1 MASYDAFIKQLT
13 NPRYLRRDL
22 KISDIKGPRVPN
34 IGVPRV
40 TYKDGDIVGL
50 DPMSTISSNENI
62 IPGGALPLAG
72 AVAATQLPDLIDK
85 IDSNVLNKMM
95 WTPAG
100 IVLAPE
106 VKEEAKPKIETFPSG
121 EKQETSL
128 ITETPTQTKTDI
140 GSIPPITDTKIPGL
154 QVDKGIDTNIL
165 FNRKPDIEK
174 QKIVENTFI
183 DLKEKLGRD
192 PSITEV
198 ADKLKI
204 STQSTS
210 NFLRDLDFNRQVGSS
225 RYASFKEVGDPKV
238 KKIINTSE
246 GVKWPDQETKDS
258 YEAQIIQRY
267 KYPTNS
273 AELRKKY
280 ETKELLTNEEL
291 VKKYGINLRS
301 VENINSQIKKD
312 YNLDKPVLGREETRK
327 EKELKRK
334 EARELFTDIN
344 LENKISGNNK
354 VHLGHLSDLY
364 NRKVYAETLGYTPV
378 QINEALSKS
387 LDPILKTIN
396 EKQDELIKNKPSG
409 WKEKLEE
416 YNVKGINYAAL
427 SNGYKTFETT
437 NPNTLEKKPVLVDY
451 GKTIDPTGVYEGKSI
466 KEIAK
471 ETNLLELNK
480 IEKAFSDS
488 IKGNEVKN
496 PELLT
501 EENFNKLK
509 NYRLFEINR
518 KATLE
523 AQTKKPKS
531 EIKDVV
537 KNLEKIKNT
546 KYATGGRV
554 GLKQGG
560 EPTGMYYQ
568 EIPDVDPEII
578 IHKQIMNEDDPVRVA
593 ALEHRLDMYRKQQAQ
608 EEKQRQEYKQAQKDQ
623 GIKYLEDFPTQ
634 GEYLKESAKQLLTN
648 PGYFSGKVLKGAV
661 EGTEW
666 LVGQPAKI
674 LFNQEGKNWDWYH
687 PVAGEKL
694 GIDSLI
700 NKYRPK
706 EPTTLTEAVGTAA
719 EIGGTFMDP
728 FLAYGIGKRAIGGIK
743 SLPTEAKIVEETIDP
758 TRRDLVKMMGVGAA
772 AAALGPTLSKFSK
785 IKTPTKVAEGVRASA
800 KLANVTNMPEW
811 FPSLVSKI
819 QKEGKFPTKDYA
831 TVDNVKIKE
840 LSVPSITGKNET
852 YRMTEYPNGKI
863 EIEAN
868 VEGGAYGQPFEIHY
882 KPPEAHINETTG
894 KVINEPGEFS
904 VLESRP
910 RPDPNDIGNW
920 ELDYDTVAHQHA
932 LSDIDRVE
940 EVATGKVT
948 DLKTAEERR
957 ARRNWVESHPYED
970 VMDRYPDPD
979 IADWWEIE

>member
-13 NPRYLRRDL
+13 NPKYLRRDL

-34 IGVPRV
+34 IGMPRLG
-40 TYKDGDIVGL
+40 YRDGNIVGI
-50 DPMSTISSNENI
+50 DPMSTISNNENI
-62 IPGGALPLAG
+62 VAGGALPLAG
-72 AVAATQLPDLIDK
+72 TIAATQLPDLIDK

-128 ITETPTQTKTDI
+128 ITKTPTQTKTDI
-140 GSIPPITDTKIPGL
+140 GFIPPVTDTKIPGL

-192 PSITEV
+192 PSIKEV
-198 ADKLKI
+198 AEKLNI
-204 STQSTS
+204 HVQSAD
-210 NFLRDLDFNRQVGSS
+210 NFLRDLDFTRQVGSA

-246 GVKWPDQETKDS
+246 GNKWPDQTTKDS
-258 YEAQIIQRY
+258 YEDQIIQRY
-267 KYPTNS
+267 KYPINS

-280 ETKELLTNEEL
+280 ETGELLTNEEL
-291 VKKYGINLRS
+291 VKKYNIGLRS
-301 VENINSQIKKD
+301 VENINAQIKKD

-334 EARELFTDIN
+334 EARELFSDIN

-509 NYRLFEINR
+509 NYKLFEINR

-537 KNLEKIKNT
+537 KNLENIKKT

-578 IHKQIMNEDDPVRVA
+578 LHKQIMNEDDPVRVA

-623 GIKYLEDFPTQ
+623 GIKYLEDFPNQ

-648 PGYFSGKVLKGAV
+648 PGYFYGKALKGAV

-674 LFNQEGKNWDWYH
+674 LFNQEGKNWDWYD

-694 GIDSLI
+694 GINSLI

-728 FLAYGIGKRAIGGIK
+728 FLAYGIGKRTIGGIK
-743 SLPTEAKIVEETIDP
+743 SLPTEANIVEEIVDP

-932 LSDIDRVE
+932 LSNIDRVE

-957 ARRNWVESHPYED
+957 TRRDWLESHPYED

-979 IADWWEIE
+979 IADWWEVE

>member
-1 MASYDAFIKQLT
+1 
-13 NPRYLRRDL
+13 
-22 KISDIKGPRVPN
+22 
-34 IGVPRV
+34 
-40 TYKDGDIVGL
+40 
-50 DPMSTISSNENI
+50 
-62 IPGGALPLAG
+62 
-72 AVAATQLPDLIDK
+72 
-85 IDSNVLNKMM
+85 
-95 WTPAG
+95 
-100 IVLAPE
+100 
-106 VKEEAKPKIETFPSG
+106 
-121 EKQETSL
+121 
-128 ITETPTQTKTDI
+128 
-140 GSIPPITDTKIPGL
+140 
-154 QVDKGIDTNIL
+154 
-165 FNRKPDIEK
+165 
-174 QKIVENTFI
+174 
-183 DLKEKLGRD
+183 
-192 PSITEV
+192 
-198 ADKLKI
+198 
-204 STQSTS
+204 
-210 NFLRDLDFNRQVGSS
+210 
-225 RYASFKEVGDPKV
+225 
-238 KKIINTSE
+238 
-246 GVKWPDQETKDS
+246 
-258 YEAQIIQRY
+258 
-267 KYPTNS
+267 
-273 AELRKKY
+273 
-280 ETKELLTNEEL
+280 
-291 VKKYGINLRS
+291 
-301 VENINSQIKKD
+301 
-312 YNLDKPVLGREETRK
+312 
-327 EKELKRK
+327 
-334 EARELFTDIN
+334 
-344 LENKISGNNK
+344 
-354 VHLGHLSDLY
+354 
-364 NRKVYAETLGYTPV
+364 
-378 QINEALSKS
+378 
-387 LDPILKTIN
+387 
-396 EKQDELIKNKPSG
+396 
-409 WKEKLEE
+409 
-416 YNVKGINYAAL
+416 
-427 SNGYKTFETT
+427 
-437 NPNTLEKKPVLVDY
+437 
-451 GKTIDPTGVYEGKSI
+451 
-466 KEIAK
+466 
-471 ETNLLELNK
+471 
-480 IEKAFSDS
+480 
-488 IKGNEVKN
+488 
-496 PELLT
+496 
-501 EENFNKLK
+501 
-509 NYRLFEINR
+509 
-518 KATLE
+518 
-523 AQTKKPKS
+523 
-531 EIKDVV
+531 
-537 KNLEKIKNT
+537 
-546 KYATGGRV
+546 
-554 GLKQGG
+554 
-560 EPTGMYYQ
+560 
-568 EIPDVDPEII
+568 
-578 IHKQIMNEDDPVRVA
+578 MNEDDPVRVA

>member
-13 NPRYLRRDL
+13 NPKYLRRDL
-22 KISDIKGPRVPN
+22 KIADIKRPGVPN
-34 IGVPRV
+34 IGMPRLG
-40 TYKDGDIVGL
+40 YRDGNIVGI
-50 DPMSTISSNENI
+50 DPMSTISNNENI
-62 IPGGALPLAG
+62 VAGGALPLAG
-72 AVAATQLPDLIDK
+72 TIAATQLPDLIDK

-128 ITETPTQTKTDI
+128 ITKTPTQTKTDI
-140 GSIPPITDTKIPGL
+140 GFIPPVTDTKIPGL

-280 ETKELLTNEEL
+280 ETKELLTNDEL

-327 EKELKRK
+327 EKELKRR

-496 PELLT
+496 LELLT

-509 NYRLFEINR
+509 NYKLFEINR

-537 KNLEKIKNT
+537 KNLENIKKT

-578 IHKQIMNEDDPVRVA
+578 LHKQIMNEDDPVRVA

-648 PGYFSGKVLKGAV
+648 PGYFYGKGLKGVV

-674 LFNQEGKNWDWYH
+674 LFNQEGKNWDWYD

-694 GIDSLI
+694 GINSLI

-728 FLAYGIGKRAIGGIK
+728 FLAYGISKRALGGIK
-743 SLPTEAKIVEETIDP
+743 SLPTETNIVEEIVDP

-819 QKEGKFPTKDYA
+819 QKEGKFPTKNYA

-920 ELDYDTVAHQHA
+920 ELDYDTFAHQHA
-932 LSDIDRVE
+932 LSNIDRVE

-979 IADWWEIE
+979 IADWWEVE

>member
-13 NPRYLRRDL
+13 NPKYLRRDL
-22 KISDIKGPRVPN
+22 KIADIKRPGVPN
-34 IGVPRV
+34 IGMPRLG
-40 TYKDGDIVGL
+40 YRDGNIVGI
-50 DPMSTISSNENI
+50 DPMSTISNNENI
-62 IPGGALPLAG
+62 VAGGALPLASTI
-72 AVAATQLPDLIDK
+72 AATQLPDLIDK

-128 ITETPTQTKTDI
+128 ITKTPTQTKTDI
-140 GSIPPITDTKIPGL
+140 GFIPPVTDTKIPGL

-165 FNRKPDIEK
+165 FNRKPDVEK

-210 NFLRDLDFNRQVGSS
+210 NFLRDLDFNRKVGSS

-273 AELRKKY
+273 AELKKKY

-291 VKKYGINLRS
+291 VKKYGIKLRS
-301 VENINSQIKKD
+301 VENINAQIKKD

-409 WKEKLEE
+409 WEEKLEE

-501 EENFNKLK
+501 EENFDKLK
-509 NYRLFEINR
+509 NYKLFEINR

-537 KNLEKIKNT
+537 KNLENIKKT

-560 EPTGMYYQ
+560 EPTGMYFQ

-578 IHKQIMNEDDPVRVA
+578 LHKQIMNEDDPVRVA

-608 EEKQRQEYKQAQKDQ
+608 EEKQRQEYKQAQKEQ

-648 PGYFSGKVLKGAV
+648 PGYFYSKGLKGAV

-674 LFNQEGKNWDWYH
+674 LFNQEGKNWDWYL

-694 GIDSLI
+694 GINSLI

-719 EIGGTFMDP
+719 EIGGTFADP
-728 FLAYGIGKRAIGGIK
+728 FLIYGIGKGAASGIK

-819 QKEGKFPTKDYA
+819 QKEGKFPKKDYA

-840 LSVPSITGKNET
+840 LTVPSITGKNET

-868 VEGGAYGQPFEIHY
+868 VEGGSYGQPFEIHY

-920 ELDYDTVAHQHA
+920 ELDYDTFAHQHA

-940 EVATGKVT
+940 EVATGKIT

-979 IADWWEIE
+979 IADYWE

>member
-531 EIKDVV
+531 EIKDLV

-648 PGYFSGKVLKGAV
+648 PGYFYGKALKGAV

-700 NKYRPK
+700 NKYKPK

-979 IADWWEIE
+979 IADWWEVE

>member
-273 AELRKKY
+273 AELKKKY